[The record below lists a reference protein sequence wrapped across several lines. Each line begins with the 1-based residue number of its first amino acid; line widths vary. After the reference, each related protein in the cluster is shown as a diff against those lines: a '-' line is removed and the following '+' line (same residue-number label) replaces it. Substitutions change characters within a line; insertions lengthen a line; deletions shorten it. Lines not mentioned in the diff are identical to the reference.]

1 MQPHP
6 AYPTLSDLATTVISR
21 MWLGLG
27 PMPSLPDHC
36 PLCSLDISEH
46 PWHAFSCKM
55 LKRKSV
61 LLRHDRA
68 CQLLLRFARD
78 NECTGFFVTKDLA
91 RVLPDGHISMAHRT
105 ILFDLSGVNVHA
117 PS

>member
-1 MQPHP
+1 
-6 AYPTLSDLATTVISR
+6 
-21 MWLGLG
+21 
-27 PMPSLPDHC
+27 
-36 PLCSLDISEH
+36 
-46 PWHAFSCKM
+46 M

-61 LLRHDRA
+61 LLRHYRA

-105 ILFDLSGVNVHA
+105 IL
-117 PS
+117 

>member
-6 AYPTLSDLATTVISR
+6 AFPTLSDLATPVISR

-68 CQLLLRFARD
+68 CQLLLRLNAQDSSSPKTWR
-78 NECTGFFVTKDLA
+78 A
-91 RVLPDGHISMAHRT
+91 SYRMAT
-105 ILFDLSGVNVHA
+105 SPWPTA
-117 PS
+117 PSCLTCLASMYMLLPTRT

>member
-1 MQPHP
+1 
-6 AYPTLSDLATTVISR
+6 

-46 PWHAFSCKM
+46 PWHAFSCKV

-61 LLRHDRA
+61 PLRHDRA
-68 CQLLLRFARD
+68 WQLFLRFARD
-78 NECTGFFVTKDLA
+78 HECTGFFVTKDLA
-91 RVLPDGHISMAHRT
+91 RVLPDGHMSHVYGLPQPSCLISLASMYMLPPTRT
-105 ILFDLSGVNVHA
+105 
-117 PS
+117 

>member
-1 MQPHP
+1 MLNSTPKLRRLFES
-6 AYPTLSDLATTVISR
+6 LSIAVRDMLERA
-21 MWLGLG
+21 G
-27 PMPSLPDHC
+27 HKA
-36 PLCSLDISEH
+36 
-46 PWHAFSCKM
+46 AFSTAM

-61 LLRHDRA
+61 LLRNDRA

-105 ILFDLSGVNVHA
+105 ILLKL
-117 PS
+117 